1 MPRLDGFPITQHSVA
16 FGQKT
21 IRYGLKRSD
30 RKTLAIDVH
39 PDLFVTVTAPC
50 GTSIEQ
56 VETKVRKRA
65 AWILKQQTYFQN
77 FLPALLPRRYVSG
90 ETHIYLGRQY
100 RLKVTEGVQECVK
113 LKGGFIHVSGKNI
126 TPKKTAALLNDWLL
140 AHAKA
145 HFHTRL
151 ELCWE
156 KFRRYGM
163 TIPKVRIRKMT
174 KRWGTCTAEGAIY
187 LNPDLIKVSS
197 YCIDY
202 VLTHELCHLK
212 QADHSKAFYRLMRT
226 VMPDWERRKLRLE
239 RAMR

>member
-1 MPRLDGFPITQHSVA
+1 MPRRDFPVEHQSIT
-16 FGQKT
+16 FGQKI
-21 IRYGLKRSD
+21 IRYGLRHSD

-39 PDLFVTVTAPC
+39 PDLSVTVTVPT
-50 GTSIEQ
+50 GTSLEQ
-56 VETKVRKRA
+56 IETKVRKRA
-65 AWILKQQTYFQN
+65 AWILRQQAFFQN
-77 FLPALLPRRYVSG
+77 FLPAPSPRQYVSG
-90 ETHIYLGRQY
+90 ETHHYLGRQY
-100 RLKVTEGVQECVK
+100 RLKVMEGAQESVK
-113 LKGGFIHVSGKNI
+113 LKGAFIHVSGKNI
-126 TPKKTAALLNDWLL
+126 TPEKTAALLNDWLL

-145 HFHTRL
+145 HFHKRL

-163 TIPKVRIRKMT
+163 PIPKVRIRKMA
-174 KRWGTCTAEGAIY
+174 KRWGTCTAKGAIY
-187 LNPDLIKVSS
+187 LNPELIKVSS

-212 QADHSKAFYRLMRT
+212 QADHSKAFYQLMRT